1 MLAKLLRFAVG
12 AAVVLTLP
20 SVQAAT
26 TACSAVDFTSSSAKT
41 YLASLN
47 NILTISKS
55 LLPTYLA
62 AYDPFT
68 VTNKTLADQTISALG
83 YSFEIVPV
91 LTSLNVT
98 GISTVLPRAINVTA
112 NDTANVGVDFS
123 GTLTAAGTF
132 SLTIAQLNHKWYQ
145 VCWTDLLHP
154 TKCAS
159 LTVALDFSVGLKGLS
174 IVSDTVADLV
184 ACPSTTTTTKTCTDI
199 SITQLLVGV
208 MSGSYTAIL
217 NRILRRFK
225 DVSVDGLTLAF
236 DSVSSLSFSFEST
249 STLIK
254 TISATLLT
262 YTKDVINKKG
272 DAYKVVIALAQTL
285 VKSLLNAVIT
295 DDLDSLFGSTCYDS

>member
-12 AAVVLTLP
+12 AAAVVVLP
-20 SVQAAT
+20 SAQAA
-26 TACSAVDFTSSSAKT
+26 TACSAVDFTSASAKT
-41 YLASLN
+41 YLTSLN

-68 VTNKTLADQTISALG
+68 ITNKTLADQTISALG

-98 GISTVLPRAINVTA
+98 GISTIMPRSINVTA
-112 NDTANVGVDFS
+112 NDTADVGVDFS

-159 LTVALDFSVGLKGLS
+159 LTVALDFSIGLKGLS

-184 ACPSTTTTTKTCTDI
+184 ACPSTTTTKTCTDI

-225 DVSVDGLTLAF
+225 AVSVDGLTLAF
-236 DSVSSLSFSFEST
+236 DSVSALSFSFEST

-272 DAYKVVIALAQTL
+272 DAYKAVIALAQTL
-285 VKSLLNAVIT
+285 IKSLLNAVID
-295 DDLDSLFGSTCYDS
+295 DDLESLFGSTCYDS